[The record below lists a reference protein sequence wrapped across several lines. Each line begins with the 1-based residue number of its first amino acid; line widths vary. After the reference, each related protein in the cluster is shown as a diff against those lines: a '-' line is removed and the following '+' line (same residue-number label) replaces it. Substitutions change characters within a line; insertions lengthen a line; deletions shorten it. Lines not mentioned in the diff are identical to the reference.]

1 MRRRDVIAL
10 MGAMAQ
16 EPGRTYRLGC
26 LFSGRVQEIWNAF
39 LDPARR
45 HGFIEGVNL
54 TADYRQFAQH
64 LDLLPEWADDLAKSR
79 VDVIVAAGDL
89 PIRAAQKATKTNPI
103 LAMADDF
110 IGAGLVNS
118 MARPDGN
125 QRASV
130 SSRSSLMFRSCVSG
144 VSLVTTLSATA
155 LYDVPNAACASGGL
169 KERAI

>member
-39 LDPARR
+39 LDPA
-45 HGFIEGVNL
+45 GVNL

-130 SSRSSLMFRSCVSG
+130 SSRSSCG